1 MQEADKVLKKS
12 PNQLCF
18 KALKALALLRMGRD
32 DEADVLVEQIAA
44 ENPSDDSTLQVMTF
58 CYKEREECTYNSTF
72 SFTVFRF
79 IFIDEFLVDL
89 QSVKFVRCTAMQPNR
104 VLGARTSYHICSYRT
119 FV

>member
-1 MQEADKVLKKS
+1 MHIVSDCLESGNNKKALQEADKVLKKS

-58 CYKEREECTYNSTF
+58 CYKEREECTFILAF
-72 SFTVFRF
+72 SLTVFVD
-79 IFIDEFLVDL
+79 IFIDEFIIQL
-89 QSVKFVRCTAMQPNR
+89 
-104 VLGARTSYHICSYRT
+104 
-119 FV
+119 